1 MRVRRLLAVAL
12 IAGAIVSGTVAL
24 ASSVK
29 GGKVCPSGMKTVQ
42 CPYGIICCDPPAG
55 QNPACDCF

>member
-1 MRVRRLLAVAL
+1 MRKKLFAL
-12 IAGAIVSGTVAL
+12 MIAGAAVVGGIAL
-24 ASSVK
+24 ASGVK

-55 QNPACDCF
+55 QNPNCSCF